1 MLLIEASRLLAFEHL
16 TDSKSDRT
24 NQARP
29 SMCRGCGAIIGA
41 GQTTCAVCGA
51 STTSSSAEP
60 RPIADRETIRFARA
74 VLDRPYK
81 FTIILLVANF
91 FVFLLMW
98 QSSGMTSQGLW
109 EFPEPVLTA
118 YGAKLNR
125 LINEQHQWWRFVAPM
140 FVHINLPHLLVNMY
154 SLWVVG
160 PYVERLYGSAK
171 FVVFWVVTGV
181 AGVVASYLTVISPGT
196 QLGSLGRF
204 LFKTNDVPSAGA
216 SGALFG
222 LVGVLFV
229 FGIKFRHEL
238 PEGFKRAF
246 GTGMLP
252 IIVINLFI
260 GYLGRGFIDNA
271 AHLGGLVAG
280 ATLALAVDYRRPG
293 ERTRIAIIWQILR
306 VGALMLVAATFLKV
320 VQHFPRSVGDQ
331 TTRNSSSTGAAFV
344 VFAKTMND
352 AQDTFYKVML
362 GDSSGVDDAIK
373 RLESVPHF
381 DTESAQLTER
391 LKALLSQAKE
401 LKSPPSSSPAAD
413 LNHLQQREK
422 ELLQDFG
429 SWSKD
434 YNQWLTTFGKI
445 YGGLIYRIG
454 PRTPENS
461 KQ

>member
-1 MLLIEASRLLAFEHL
+1 
-16 TDSKSDRT
+16 
-24 NQARP
+24 
-29 SMCRGCGAIIGA
+29 
-41 GQTTCAVCGA
+41 
-51 STTSSSAEP
+51 
-60 RPIADRETIRFARA
+60 
-74 VLDRPYK
+74 
-81 FTIILLVANF
+81 
-91 FVFLLMW
+91 
-98 QSSGMTSQGLW
+98 
-109 EFPEPVLTA
+109 
-118 YGAKLNR
+118 
-125 LINEQHQWWRFVAPM
+125 M

-171 FVVFWVVTGV
+171 FVVFWVTTGV

-271 AHLGGLVAG
+271 AHIGGLVAG

-413 LNHLQQREK
+413 LKHLQQREQ
-422 ELLQDFG
+422 ELLRDFG

-434 YNQWLTTFGKI
+434 YNQWLKTFGKI
-445 YGGLIYRIG
+445 YGGLIYRIA
-454 PRTPENS
+454 PRTPNNT